1 MKLMTRVATIA
12 LTALAATSSVKAGD
26 TNAVGK
32 DVKAP
37 VVAAPATSPFN
48 LNVSENYDSRY
59 MFRGINVVPNTG
71 IISTT
76 FNPIWH
82 ITSNDTLSVPLWY
95 ATAVG
100 KTFNNGL
107 QNYREFDVPV
117 NYTHA
122 IGNWT
127 LGASYLLYTYYNL
140 PGPTRPGGTGIQQEV
155 SANVSYAYKTGIV
168 TWTPALAYFYELG
181 TANNYTYSSINAG
194 SSFLSPSLT
203 ASIPVTS
210 TITFNPNV
218 QYNFSFA
225 YSDNT
230 MNKPYTGANN
240 VQVTIPATWQATK
253 ILSLTAYVAYSY
265 QGANLVQT
273 EPSTV
278 WGGASVGLS
287 F

>member
-1 MKLMTRVATIA
+1 MKLMTRAAAIA
-12 LTALAATSSVKAGD
+12 LTAVAATSSLHAGD
-26 TNAVGK
+26 GK
-32 DVKAP
+32 EAKAP
-37 VVAAPATSPFN
+37 VVAAPASPMFN

-59 MFRGINVVPNTG
+59 MFRGVNVVPNTG

-82 ITSNDTLSVPLWY
+82 ITANDTLSVPLWY

-107 QNYREFDVPV
+107 QNYRELDVPV

-127 LGASYLLYTYYNL
+127 LGAGYLLYTYYNL
-140 PGPTRPGGTGIQQEV
+140 PGGTRPGGTGIQQEV
-155 SANVSYAYKTGIV
+155 DVNVAYTYKTGIV
-168 TWTPALAYFYELG
+168 TWTPALAYYYELG
-181 TANNYTYSSINAG
+181 TANNYTYSTINAG
-194 SSFLSPSLT
+194 SSFLTPSLT

-225 YSDNT
+225 YNDNT

-240 VQVTIPATWQATK
+240 VQVSVPVTWQATK